1 VRGQAYLRTPVAVL
15 LGTGVVAGSL
25 LLWVGLPVM
34 GLWVV
39 GELTSTASGFLA
51 VALIAIPAAMALFG
65 ALLYRL
71 GDLYERMSGD
81 GRPSGGGRSAWLVS
95 ATDER
100 GSARRARAPRPLIDV
115 AMTFSATVALVLMA
129 VWFFVFAHSPLAPLP

>member
-1 VRGQAYLRTPVAVL
+1 VRGQAYLRTPAAVL

-25 LLWVGLPVM
+25 LLWVGLPVV

-39 GELTSTASGFLA
+39 GEVTSTSSGFLA
-51 VALIAIPAAMALFG
+51 VALIVIPAAMALFG

-71 GDLYERMSGD
+71 GDLYERISGD
-81 GRPSGGGRSAWLVS
+81 GRPARGGRSAWLVS

-100 GSARRARAPRPLIDV
+100 SSARRARAPRPLIDV

-129 VWFFVFAHSPLAPLP
+129 VWFFVLAHSPLAPLP